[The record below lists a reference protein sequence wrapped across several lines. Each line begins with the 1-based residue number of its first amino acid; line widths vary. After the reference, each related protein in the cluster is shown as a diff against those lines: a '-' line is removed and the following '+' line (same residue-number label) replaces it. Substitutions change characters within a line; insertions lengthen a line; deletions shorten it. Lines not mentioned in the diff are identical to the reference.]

1 MPSTLS
7 DPFSRR
13 SLLTY
18 SRDILFARLAAALPT
33 NEISM
38 MQTPA
43 QDSTSSPN
51 GVTLLLTGDVMLGR
65 GVDQILPHPSDPRLF
80 EPEVATAMTYVEL
93 AEARNG
99 PIPRP
104 VDFSYVWGDAL
115 AEMQRLRPDVRI
127 INLETSITK
136 SRQHVPKGINCRMN
150 PDNVGCLTAMHVDC
164 SVLANNHVL
173 DWGKSGLL
181 ETLATLK
188 ETHIAS
194 VGAGRTLGEAAAP
207 AILRAPGAG
216 RVLVFGF
223 GAASSG
229 IPAEWAAG
237 DDTPGVNL
245 LRDLSDREV
254 ARVASAVGA
263 AKRPGDVAVAS
274 IHWGGNWGYRIP
286 DEQRRFAHALI
297 TSADV
302 DLVHGHSSHHA
313 KGIEV
318 YRGKFIVYGCGDFL
332 DDYEGI
338 KGYEEFRD
346 DLVVAYLA
354 RVSASSGRL
363 LDLTLVP
370 FQIRKFRLN
379 RASPRDAAWLQA
391 TLDRESAALGT
402 RIAAEGDALKAR
414 WR

>member
-1 MPSTLS
+1 
-7 DPFSRR
+7 
-13 SLLTY
+13 
-18 SRDILFARLAAALPT
+18 
-33 NEISM
+33 
-38 MQTPA
+38 
-43 QDSTSSPN
+43 
-51 GVTLLLTGDVMLGR
+51 MLGR